1 MESQFTAIPTQA
13 TSDDSTRVSLSVGG
27 CSNTQAE
34 LDHLAGKIQ
43 QEAMTAQRP
52 TMRLEQMVKLLQA
65 EKAEFVH
72 ALLDLLTSAQIDLS
86 QPIHFHMKNGQLA
99 VAEQP
104 KPHYQA
110 HQIDYLFA
118 QCTKLADDFA
128 HLEEHTRAVEMGRI
142 ATAAYGDWK
151 QNQDPTSIKGIT
163 RTAMFQLQ
171 NMSGATLQQNKL
183 RLVLE
188 GQAQRQLSFN
198 RKFSFA

>member
-1 MESQFTAIPTQA
+1 MESQFTALPTQA
-13 TSDDSTRVSLSVGG
+13 TSDDSTRVSLSIGG
-27 CSNTQAE
+27 CQNTQAE
-34 LDHLAGKIQ
+34 LDHLADKIQ

-65 EKAEFVH
+65 EKAGFLS
-72 ALLDLLTSAQIDLS
+72 ALLDLLTNAQIDLS
-86 QPIHFHMKNGQLA
+86 QPIHFHLKNGQLA

-104 KPHYQA
+104 KSHSQA

-118 QCTKLADDFA
+118 QSPKLTEDFA
-128 HLEEHTRAVEMGRI
+128 HLEQHTRAVEMGRI

-151 QNQDPTSIKGIT
+151 QNQDPTSVKGIT

-171 NMSGATLQQNKL
+171 NMSGATLQENKL
-183 RLVLE
+183 RLLLE